1 MGCVCMCVCEG
12 RDPGSPVS
20 YPVSP
25 GTRELE
31 AGGGGWGLAQK
42 GNPGPGL
49 LRRGKPV
56 LRVVGTSWRLQEKPG
71 GSGRAEGRPP
81 GSFLQLFV
89 KCSPSQYLLGHRMCS
104 KECAPTP
111 PTPPRAQ
118 HPPLLPAL
126 PPSIPL
132 GRHTSGGVCS
142 SPPNHPHPPTRGLES
157 KCYLLRSL
165 PASCTHS
172 FSPLDMVGLVLLCG
186 AYHHISPLG
195 DRRDPTSIPR
205 PCPACPEPD
214 SRTGVPDCWDQLAWL
229 SSLN

>member
-1 MGCVCMCVCEG
+1 MCMCVCEG

-25 GTRELE
+25 GTWELE
-31 AGGGGWGLAQK
+31 AGRWGVAQK

-56 LRVVGTSWRLQEKPG
+56 PRVVGTSWRLQEKPG

-89 KCSPSQYLLGHRMCS
+89 KCSPLPISAGAQDVLQGVCPH
-104 KECAPTP
+104 PTP
-111 PTPPRAQ
+111 PDPGLSTLHCGQPC
-118 HPPLLPAL
+118 LPASL
-126 PPSIPL
+126 WDATHLEVSA
-132 GRHTSGGVCS
+132 
-142 SPPNHPHPPTRGLES
+142 HPHQTTHILRLEDLS
-157 KCYLLRSL
+157 PNATSSRSL

-172 FSPLDMVGLVLLCG
+172 FSPPDTVGLVLLCG
-186 AYHHISPLG
+186 AYHHISPLSDG
-195 DRRDPTSIPR
+195 RDPTSIPR